1 MGSIFPSNWGYMNGK
16 STDLQNWTLE
26 CKTGNKEREEWF
38 KTIKDKPLFWFM
50 TTKDQVEST
59 FTTNNFVNLKMC
71 LIEYIMILVY
81 NHSKI
86 WRTDDP
92 RTTKITLSLVCRYCY
107 LPNRWHTS
115 KSRSSEQYIEAS
127 SENDKKLEET
137 ARHISLLCNRKN
149 I

>member
-16 STDLQNWTLE
+16 TTNLQNWTLVF
-26 CKTGNKEREEWF
+26 KTGNKEREKWF

-50 TTKDQVEST
+50 TIKYQVEST
-59 FTTNNFVNLKMC
+59 VATNNVVNLKVC
-71 LIEYIMILVY
+71 LIEHIMISVY
-81 NHSKI
+81 NNGRI

-92 RTTKITLSLVCRYCY
+92 RTTKITLSLVWRYCD

-115 KSRSSEQYIEAS
+115 KSRSSERNIEAS
-127 SENDKKLEET
+127 SEKVKKLEET